1 MSSYLWQNF
10 LTDEPTRQ
18 YIYEQLFELQAKF
31 DLQNCIEIWP
41 WKGSLTLQLV
51 HIYKHIRLIE
61 KDDHMKGHINKII
74 KANQTIDITL
84 DMCDVL
90 DWSDSTWFIKN
101 QTLIYGSLPYYI
113 TSPIIDKFML
123 KTKYDYSMFIV
134 QLEFGQRVES
144 VAGKK
149 SYFWRLLNNFFD
161 IYISRIIWP
170 NCFTP
175 PPKVYS
181 CLLCFERKN
190 QTELSDNEYIYMLQ
204 ILDKIS
210 WFKRKTLGKIAKMTD
225 VKFPTQMESKRLEEV
240 TWSEMKSIIYFNYE
254 VR

>member
-1 MSSYLWQNF
+1 MPSYLWQNF
-10 LTDEPTRQ
+10 LTDESTRQ
-18 YIYEQLFELQAKF
+18 YIYDQLFDLQEKF

-41 WKGSLTLQLV
+41 WKGSLTLQLLQ
-51 HIYKHIRLIE
+51 IYKHIRLIE
-61 KDDHMKGHINKII
+61 KDELMKGHINKII
-74 KANQTIDITL
+74 KANLDTDIVL

-90 DWSDSTWFIKN
+90 DWSDNTWFIKN

-123 KTKYDYSMFIV
+123 NMKYDYSMFIV
-134 QLEFGQRVES
+134 QLEFGQRVETS
-144 VAGKK
+144 AGKK

-175 PPKVYS
+175 PPKVGS

-190 QTELSDNEYIYMLQ
+190 QTELSDGEYIYMVQ

-210 WFKRKTLGKIAKMTD
+210 WFKRKTLGKISKMTD
-225 VKFPTQMESKRLEEV
+225 VKFPVDIQWKRLEEV
-240 TWSEMKSIIYFNYE
+240 TWEEMRTIVMINI
-254 VR
+254 